1 MTQPAWGHVWEVVR
15 RPLVVAVAV
24 TFVLRVATTLVALVS
39 TYGVAF
45 PHVVGHQ
52 PSVLVDVW
60 QHWDSG
66 YYLTIAQHGYPSA
79 RALGAMHGSIPKFA
93 AFGPA
98 YPALVALVQAVTRMG
113 WVWAAEFS
121 SALAAVAGIAGLVVL
136 AEKDQGAA
144 TANVS
149 VTLLAAFPTAFFLL
163 AEYPESLA
171 LAFLVWAFIAARNER
186 WVFAG
191 LAAAGAAATNF
202 YLAIAVVA
210 LIVAFVEYRPAGTR
224 WPHQGFRDLAAPAVL
239 VAPAVIFFA
248 IWMVVCKHLYGTPLA
263 FVRAQADWGRHFA
276 FPWTLAHRT
285 IGDLVHLRFL
295 DTATASVMELFDS
308 VTVVLLAVTAVY
320 VFLRV
325 RRSYGVLL
333 GLAFCVYTFQTILY
347 SETREVLVLFP
358 FFMGVAAWVAG
369 HPWRERFVLACFLP
383 SAYFLVERFVNG
395 RFAG

>member
-1 MTQPAWGHVWEVVR
+1 MTQPPWLRVCEATR
-15 RPLVVAVAV
+15 RPLVAALAV
-24 TFVLRVATTLVALVS
+24 TFVLKVATTLVALVS

-52 PSVLVDVW
+52 PSALVDVW

-79 RALGAMHGSIPKFA
+79 HALGATHGSIPKFA

-98 YPALVALVQAVTRMG
+98 YPALVALVQAVTHMG
-113 WVWAAEFS
+113 LVWAAQVT
-121 SALAAVAGIAGLVVL
+121 SALATVAGIAGLVVL
-136 AEKDQGAA
+136 ADRDQGREG
-144 TANVS
+144 ANVS
-149 VTLLAAFPTAFFLL
+149 VTLLAGFPTAFFLL

-171 LAFLVWAFIAARNER
+171 LAFLVWAFVGARR
-186 WVFAG
+186 GWWTIAG

-202 YLAIAVVA
+202 YLAIAVLA
-210 LIVAFVEYRPAGTR
+210 LIVAFAEDRPGGER
-224 WPHQGFRDLAAPAVL
+224 WPRQGMRDLFAPSVL

-248 IWMVVCKHLYGTPLA
+248 VWMVVCNHLYGDPLA
-263 FVRAQADWGRHFA
+263 FIRAQGDWNRHFA

-285 IGDLVHLRFL
+285 ISDLVHLRFL
-295 DTATASVMELFDS
+295 DTATASVTELFDS
-308 VTVVLLAVTAVY
+308 VTVLLLAVTAVY

-358 FFMGVAAWVAG
+358 FFMGLSGWVAG
-369 HPWRERFVLACFLP
+369 HPWRERLVLACFLP
-383 SAYFLVERFVNG
+383 SAYFLIERFVQG